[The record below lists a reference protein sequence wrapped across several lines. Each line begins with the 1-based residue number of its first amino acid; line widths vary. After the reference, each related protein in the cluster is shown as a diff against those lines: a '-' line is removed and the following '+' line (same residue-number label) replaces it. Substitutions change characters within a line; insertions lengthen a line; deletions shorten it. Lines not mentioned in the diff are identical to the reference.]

1 VNDKDGQLERG
12 RSAQESSFYFY
23 AFVFTIGCAEF
34 SRLVLHGW
42 FAANRKKWKEIFVL
56 SSYMVPLQAIL
67 TRPPLFVAF
76 AKAPTEIPRPG
87 KILQSW
93 VKWIIAFAR
102 FHQEECFRLLLMS
115 ILYYILFIL
124 EKI

>member
-1 VNDKDGQLERG
+1 MDNWKEARVRKRAL
-12 RSAQESSFYFY
+12 SISMCS
-23 AFVFTIGCAEF
+23 F

-42 FAANRKKWKEIFVL
+42 FAANRKKWKEIFFL

-67 TRPPLFVAF
+67 TRPPLFVAS
-76 AKAPTEIPRPG
+76 AKAPTKIPRPG
-87 KILQSW
+87 KVLQSW